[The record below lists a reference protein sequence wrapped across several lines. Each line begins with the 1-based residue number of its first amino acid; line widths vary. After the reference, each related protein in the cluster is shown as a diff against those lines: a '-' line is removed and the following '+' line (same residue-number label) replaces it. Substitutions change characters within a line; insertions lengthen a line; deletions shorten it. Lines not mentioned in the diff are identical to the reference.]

1 MIKGA
6 GDGEPKGGG
15 AGPGP
20 GIGGPPH
27 EGGGKDVGNDAPGG
41 WFAQYRAFAGGG
53 LEGA

>member
-15 AGPGP
+15 AGPGG

-27 EGGGKDVGNDAPGG
+27 EGGGKEVGSDGPGV
-41 WFAQYRAFAGGG
+41 WFAQ
-53 LEGA
+53 